1 MFVQRL
7 LQMARSSW
15 VWVWVGLAFLAACGG
30 QPRIEV
36 EVERFDMGN
45 MVNGD
50 VVTREL
56 EIRNTGTA
64 DLVIQQVTTS
74 CSCTTAEV
82 EPMVIPPG
90 GTGRLRITFDSGAHG
105 PSLQGTLIRQVF
117 LSTNDPERPEVV
129 VEFSANVLVPA
140 PAEDSG

>member
-1 MFVQRL
+1 MSVQSRIRL
-7 LQMARSSW
+7 AGSPW
-15 VWVWVGLAFLAACGG
+15 VWAWVGLAFLAACGG

-36 EVERFDMGN
+36 EVERFDMGD
-45 MVNGD
+45 MVNGA

-82 EPMVIPPG
+82 EPTVIPPG
-90 GTGRLRITFDSGAHG
+90 GTARLRITFDSGAHG